1 MKRIILA
8 LALVLG
14 LASCAMAEKL
24 QCKSAMGT
32 AFTVEVPQG
41 WITKQMQG
49 GCTLL
54 KQDGSEA
61 ISIAYFPASGANAKA
76 FAMELAKK
84 MNVKPTFNAQ
94 KDDYVDFDAV
104 LNGQKLNVSV
114 TGKADDSE
122 LQVVTQK
129 GESDTLEQ
137 IFDSVT
143 F

>member
-1 MKRIILA
+1 MKKIILA

-54 KQDGSEA
+54 KQDGLLENVMRRA
-61 ISIAYFPASGANAKA
+61 PQAAKA
-76 FAMELAKK
+76 PAKEVPEEEAPLAEEI
-84 MNVKPTFNAQ
+84 P
-94 KDDYVDFDAV
+94 
-104 LNGQKLNVSV
+104 
-114 TGKADDSE
+114 ADGGIPE
-122 LQVVTQK
+122 EA
-129 GESDTLEQ
+129 GH
-137 IFDSVT
+137 
-143 F
+143 

>member
-1 MKRIILA
+1 MKKIILA

-76 FAMELAKK
+76 FAGELVKK
-84 MNVKPTFNAQ
+84 MNVKPTFTSTRN
-94 KDDYVDFDAV
+94 
-104 LNGQKLNVSV
+104 
-114 TGKADDSE
+114 
-122 LQVVTQK
+122 
-129 GESDTLEQ
+129 
-137 IFDSVT
+137 
-143 F
+143 